1 MPVVL
6 REFGTMRSFP
16 LGVCALACSALFVAN
31 ANAAVM
37 TLNEALSDAYD
48 SNPQL
53 GAERASLRATDE
65 GVAQANAGW
74 RPTIN
79 AQGQYGVEHQQQGA
93 LNVGGVNYGG
103 DSNSR
108 PLTGQVTVTQPIFRG
123 GKTYAEIG
131 RAKALVRQGRAQL
144 LDTEQQVML
153 ASVSAY
159 MNVARDE
166 ATVKLEQN
174 NVSVLQK
181 QLDATQ
187 EQFKV
192 GELTKTDVAQSQ
204 ARLAGAQAQLTIGR
218 GQLAASRANFEQVI
232 GRPAETLDD
241 QPPFPKTPKS
251 EDEAIEIAAKSSP
264 VVLSAM
270 ESEKAADYAVDDA
283 LGSLAPQVSVQGEY
297 QYQQYGSG
305 GGSSALLGQ
314 SGTSHVA
321 SVFGVVTV
329 PIYQGGSEEA
339 SVRQAKELHGQ
350 TQMLVLNADRQAR
363 ANAQAAWQTYVSAQA
378 SIESDKVQVTAD
390 TTALEGVRKEQEV
403 GARTVLDVLN
413 AQQELLNAQVAVI
426 SAQRDAYVAAY
437 QLLQATGQLT
447 ARYLALNVKFYDE
460 TEHYDEDA
468 DKWIGLGN

>member
-1 MPVVL
+1 
-6 REFGTMRSFP
+6 MRFFR
-16 LGVCALACSALFVAN
+16 LGAIAFVCAAASAGGAN
-31 ANAAVM
+31 AGVM
-37 TLNEALSDAYD
+37 SLNDALSTAYD

-53 GAERASLRATDE
+53 GAERANLRATDE

-74 RPTIN
+74 RPTVN
-79 AQGQYGVEHQQQGA
+79 AQAQYGVEHEQYGSSQ
-93 LNVGGVNYGG
+93 LPILEGGERIPGG
-103 DSNSR
+103 DVNER
-108 PLTGQVTVTQPIFRG
+108 PLQGQLTVTQPIFRG

-131 RAKALVRQGRAQL
+131 RAKALVRQGRAGL
-144 LDTEQQVML
+144 LDVEQQVLL
-153 ASVSAY
+153 ASVAAY

-166 ATVKLEQN
+166 ATVNLEQN

-241 QPPFPKTPKS
+241 QPAFPKIPKS
-251 EDEAIEIAAKSSP
+251 EDEAIDIAAKSSP
-264 VVLSAM
+264 IVLSAQ
-270 ESEKAADYAVDDA
+270 ESERAADYAVDDA
-283 LGSLAPQVSVQGEY
+283 LGSLAPQLSVQGQY
-297 QYQQYGSG
+297 QYQQLGSG
-305 GGSSALLGQ
+305 AASFGQ
-314 SGTSHVA
+314 PGTAHVA
-321 SVFGVVTV
+321 SVMGVVTV
-329 PIYQGGSEEA
+329 PIYQGGAEEA
-339 SVRQAKELHGQ
+339 SVRQAKELHGR
-350 TQMLVLNADRQAR
+350 TQLLVADADRQAR
-363 ANAQAAWQTYVSAQA
+363 ANVQAAWQTYVSAQA

-403 GARTVLDVLN
+403 GARTILDVLN
-413 AQQELLNAQVAVI
+413 AQQELLNAQVTVI

-437 QLLQATGQLT
+437 QLLQAMGDLT

-460 TEHYDEDA
+460 TEHYDEDSN
-468 DKWIGLGN
+468 KRIGLGN

>member
-1 MPVVL
+1 
-6 REFGTMRSFP
+6 MRFWR
-16 LGVCALACSALFVAN
+16 LATTAFTCAAVA
-31 ANAAVM
+31 AGGAHAAVM
-37 TLNEALSDAYD
+37 TLNDALSTAYE

-53 GAERASLRATDE
+53 AAERANLRATDE
-65 GVAQANAGW
+65 GVAQANSGW

-79 AQGQYGVEHQQQGA
+79 AQGQYGVEHEAAGA
-93 LNVGGVNYGG
+93 INYGG
-103 DSNSR
+103 LKIGGDVNAR
-108 PLTGQVTVTQPIFRG
+108 PLTGQVTLSQPIFRG

-131 RAKALVRQGRAQL
+131 RAKALVRQGRAEL
-144 LDTEQQVML
+144 LDTEQQVLL
-153 ASVSAY
+153 AGVTAY

-166 ATVKLEQN
+166 ATVNLEQN

-241 QPPFPKTPKS
+241 QPPFPKMPKG
-251 EDEAIEIAAKSSP
+251 EDEAVDIAAKSSP
-264 VVLSAM
+264 IVLSAV
-270 ESEKAADYAVDDA
+270 EAERAADYAVDDA
-283 LGSLAPQVSVQGEY
+283 LGSLAPQVSVQGQY
-297 QYQQYGSG
+297 QYEQFGA
-305 GGSSALLGQ
+305 GGSAALLGE
-314 SGTSHVA
+314 SGTTHTA
-321 SVFGVVTV
+321 SVMGVLTV
-329 PIYQGGSEEA
+329 PIYQGGAEEA

-350 TQMLVLNADRQAR
+350 TQLLVANADRQAR
-363 ANAQAAWQTYVSAQA
+363 ANVQAAWETYVSAQA
-378 SIESDKVQVTAD
+378 SIESDKVQVSAD
-390 TTALEGVRKEQEV
+390 TTALEGVRKEQQV
-403 GARTVLDVLN
+403 GARTILDVLN

-437 QLLQATGQLT
+437 QLLQAVGELT
-447 ARYLALNVKFYDE
+447 ARYLTLNVKIYDE

>member
-1 MPVVL
+1 MKL
-6 REFGTMRSFP
+6 FR
-16 LGVCALACSALFVAN
+16 LGAFAFACAAVWATGAD
-31 ANAAVM
+31 AEVM
-37 TLNEALSDAYD
+37 TLNEALSTAYD
-48 SNPQL
+48 TNPQL
-53 GAERASLRATDE
+53 GAARANLRATDE

-79 AQGQYGVEHQQQGA
+79 AQGQYGVEHEQYGSSSIPGQGTFP
-93 LNVGGVNYGG
+93 GG
-103 DSNSR
+103 DINER
-108 PLTGQVTVTQPIFRG
+108 PLQGQITVTQPIFRG

-131 RAKALVRQGRAQL
+131 RAKALVRQGRAEL

-153 ASVSAY
+153 ASVTAY

-166 ATVKLEQN
+166 ATVNLEQN

-241 QPPFPKTPKS
+241 QPAFPKMPKNE
-251 EDEAIEIAAKSSP
+251 EDATNIAASSSP
-264 VVLSAM
+264 IVLSAK
-270 ESEKAADYAVDDA
+270 EAERAADYAVDDA
-283 LGSLAPQVSVQGEY
+283 VGSLAPQVSVQGQY
-297 QYQQYGSG
+297 QYQQ
-305 GGSSALLGQ
+305 LGAGAAAFGEP
-314 SGTSHVA
+314 GTAHVA
-321 SVFGVVTV
+321 SVFGMVTV
-329 PIYQGGSEEA
+329 PIYQGGAEDA

-350 TQMLVLNADRQAR
+350 TQLLVANADRQAR
-363 ANAQAAWQTYVSAQA
+363 ANAQAAWETYVSAQA
-378 SIESDKVQVTAD
+378 SIESDKAQVTAD

-403 GARTVLDVLN
+403 GARTILDVLN

-460 TEHYDEDA
+460 TEHYDDDA
-468 DKWIGLGN
+468 DKWIGFGN

>member
-1 MPVVL
+1 MKLCRVGA
-6 REFGTMRSFP
+6 FAFA
-16 LGVCALACSALFVAN
+16 CATAWAGGASAE
-31 ANAAVM
+31 VM
-37 TLNEALSDAYD
+37 TLNEALSTAYE

-53 GAERASLRATDE
+53 GAARANLRATDE

-79 AQGQYGVEHQQQGA
+79 AQGQYGIEHQAAGSA
-93 LNVGGVNYGG
+93 TTFGGYTFGG
-103 DSNSR
+103 DVNSR

-131 RAKALVRQGRAQL
+131 RAKALVRQGRAGL
-144 LDTEQQVML
+144 LDAEQQVLL
-153 ASVSAY
+153 AGVTVY

-166 ATVKLEQN
+166 ATVNLEQN
-174 NVSVLQK
+174 NVAVLQK

-204 ARLAGAQAQLTIGR
+204 ARLAGAQAQLTIAR

-251 EDEAIEIAAKSSP
+251 EDEAIDIAAKSSP
-264 VVLSAM
+264 IVLSAM
-270 ESEKAADYAVDDA
+270 EAEKAADYAVDDA
-283 LGSLAPQVSVQGEY
+283 VGSLAPQVSVQGQY
-297 QYQQYGSG
+297 QYQQLGA
-305 GGSSALLGQ
+305 GGSAALLGEA
-314 SGTSHVA
+314 GTTHVA

-329 PIYQGGSEEA
+329 PIYQGGAEEA
-339 SVRQAKELHGQ
+339 SVRQAKELHGR
-350 TQMLVLNADRQAR
+350 TQLLVADADRQAR
-363 ANAQAAWQTYVSAQA
+363 ANVQAAWETYSSAQA
-378 SIESDKVQVTAD
+378 SIESDKVQVAAD

-403 GARTVLDVLN
+403 GARTILDVLN

-426 SAQRDAYVAAY
+426 SAERDAYVAAY
-437 QLLQATGQLT
+437 QLLQATGELT

-468 DKWIGLGN
+468 GKWIGFGN

>member
-1 MPVVL
+1 
-6 REFGTMRSFP
+6 MRFSR
-16 LGVCALACSALFVAN
+16 LGALAFVCAAVSAGGAG
-31 ANAAVM
+31 AATM
-37 TLNEALSDAYD
+37 SLNDALSTAYD

-53 GAERASLRATDE
+53 GAERANLRATDE

-79 AQGQYGVEHQQQGA
+79 AQGQYGVEHEQESATVIPGF
-93 LNVGGVNYGG
+93 GTIGG
-103 DSNSR
+103 DVNSR
-108 PLTGQVTVTQPIFRG
+108 PLTGQVTLTQPIFRG

-131 RAKALVRQGRAQL
+131 RAKALVRQGRALL
-144 LDTEQQVML
+144 LDTEQQVLL
-153 ASVSAY
+153 AGVSAY

-166 ATVKLEQN
+166 ATVNLEQN

-232 GRPAETLDD
+232 GRPAESLDD
-241 QPPFPKTPKS
+241 QPAFPKIPKS
-251 EDEAIEIAAKSSP
+251 EDEAIDIAAKSSP
-264 VVLSAM
+264 IVLSAM

-283 LGSLAPQVSVQGEY
+283 LGSLAPQVSVQGQY
-297 QYQQYGSG
+297 QYEQFGTGASA
-305 GGSSALLGQ
+305 ALLGQ
-314 SGTSHVA
+314 SGTAHTA

-329 PIYQGGSEEA
+329 PIYQGGAEEA
-339 SVRQAKELHGQ
+339 SVRQAKELHGR
-350 TQMLVLNADRQAR
+350 TQLLVADADRQAR
-363 ANAQAAWQTYVSAQA
+363 ANVQAAWQTYASAQA
-378 SIESDKVQVTAD
+378 SIESDKAQVTAD
-390 TTALEGVRKEQEV
+390 TTALEGVRREQEV
-403 GARTVLDVLN
+403 GARTILDVLN
-413 AQQELLNAQVAVI
+413 AQQELLNAQVTVI

-437 QLLQATGQLT
+437 QLLQAMGELT

-468 DKWIGLGN
+468 NKWIGLGN